1 MWLPPSAFLPAP
13 LHSLDPSP
21 APASTTSHPPHPGAG
36 VLGQELRHAGGSQVE
51 FYTLEYAAS
60 LMPHAPTW
68 PLAAAYL
75 AWCPAHG
82 QAALEALLRRLPLD
96 AGDAWTAR
104 KAAELAAFQGLP
116 AAAEGEF

>member
-1 MWLPPSAFLPAP
+1 MLSRELPHL
-13 LHSLDPSP
+13 
-21 APASTTSHPPHPGAG
+21 
-36 VLGQELRHAGGSQVE
+36 GGSQVE

-82 QAALEALLRRLPLD
+82 QAALEALLHALPLD
-96 AGDAWTAR
+96 AADPWPAQ
-104 KAAELAAFQGLP
+104 KAAELAAFHGLARAEQGEAPLP
-116 AAAEGEF
+116 APLRWLSSALPAHPHTGGTTSPAL

>member
-1 MWLPPSAFLPAP
+1 
-13 LHSLDPSP
+13 
-21 APASTTSHPPHPGAG
+21 
-36 VLGQELRHAGGSQVE
+36 VLARELRHAGGSQVE
-51 FYTLEYAAS
+51 FYALEYAAA

-96 AGDAWTAR
+96 AGDSGVAG
-104 KAAELAAFQGLP
+104 KAAEVASLHGLVRLAAGAARCLQDGRGGCAAVP
-116 AAAEGEF
+116 AASLSCCVLMDWQHISLY

>member
-1 MWLPPSAFLPAP
+1 MLSR
-13 LHSLDPSP
+13 
-21 APASTTSHPPHPGAG
+21 
-36 VLGQELRHAGGSQVE
+36 ELRHAGGSQVE
-51 FYTLEYAAS
+51 FYGLEYAAA

-96 AGDAWTAR
+96 AGDSGVAGKAGEVAR
-104 KAAELAAFQGLP
+104 LHGLARLAAGAPGLP
-116 AAAEGEF
+116 ARWPGSLRYRAC